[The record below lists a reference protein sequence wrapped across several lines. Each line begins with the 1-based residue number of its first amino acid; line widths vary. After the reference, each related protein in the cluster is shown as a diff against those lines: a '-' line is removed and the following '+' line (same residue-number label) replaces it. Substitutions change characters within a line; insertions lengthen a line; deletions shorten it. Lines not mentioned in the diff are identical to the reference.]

1 MACAAAD
8 DPATHGDRAALWR
21 LDPAIAFLNHG
32 SFGACPVPVLA
43 VQVAWRDRL
52 ERDPVGFLAT
62 ELPAGLAAVR
72 AELAAWLGADAGGL
86 VFVTNASAGVMT
98 ALNAARA
105 LLAPGDEILVTDHE
119 YNAAANAAAVVAA
132 ERGARIRVA
141 RLPWPDPDA
150 DAIVAAVLAAVGP
163 RTRVALLSH
172 VTSATAT
179 VLPVEALVPAL
190 EDRGI
195 ATIVDSAH
203 GPGLIP
209 FAVDAI
215 GASWLTGNAHKWLC
229 APKGAA
235 FLHVRADRRA
245 ITRPLVTSHGWN
257 APVPDGARFLAEADW
272 TGTLDPT
279 PILAIPEALRV
290 LGSLDPGGWPGLMA
304 ANRRDALAA
313 RDRLLALAGARP
325 LVPDALTAAMV
336 LVPIPD
342 ALAPAP
348 APDDPAA
355 DPGRLRPEDP
365 LGAALRAEGIVVP
378 VFTFPATRA
387 LGPGRRLL
395 RVSWQRHVRPAD
407 IERLADAL
415 RARGLGA

>member
-1 MACAAAD
+1 MTPAHGPGAEDGAA
-8 DPATHGDRAALWR
+8 RAALWR
-21 LDPAIAFLNHG
+21 LDPALAFLNHG

-43 VQVAWRDRL
+43 AQAAWRERL

-72 AELAAWLGADAGGL
+72 AELAGWLGADPGGL

-105 LLAPGDEILVTDHE
+105 LLAPGDEVLVTDHE

-150 DAIVAAVLAAVGP
+150 DAIVAAVLAAAGP

-179 VLPVEALVPAL
+179 ILPIAPLVAAL

-203 GPGLIP
+203 GPGLVP

-257 APVPDGARFLAEADW
+257 APVPEAARFLAEADW

-279 PILAIPEALRV
+279 PILAIPDALRV
-290 LGSLDPGGWPGLMA
+290 VGALHPGGWPGLME
-304 ANRRDALAA
+304 ANRADARAA

-325 LVPDALTAAMV
+325 LVPDALTAAMI

-342 ALAPAP
+342 DLAPA
-348 APDDPAA
+348 AAADDPAA
-355 DPGRLRPEDP
+355 DPARSRPEDP
-365 LGAALRAEGIVVP
+365 LAAALRAEGIVVP
-378 VFTFPATRA
+378 VFTFPATPA
-387 LGPGRRLL
+387 LGPSRRLL
-395 RVSWQRHVRPAD
+395 RVSWQRHVRAAD
-407 IERLADAL
+407 IDRLAAAL
-415 RARGLGA
+415 RSRGLGA